1 MNIRPS
7 HYLPI
12 IFYIS
17 TILFLAFFAYVI
29 GNAFSLYLY
38 KHTHYPPNIP
48 DIMAILS
55 FLPCIIAVV
64 GLLLKRKWA
73 YLLTTI
79 MLFYFGSFFICYVY
93 MKGWVNS
100 APRIV
105 YVFAGLSYAFG
116 IFFLCNKNLK
126 DFFGLKSLIDIPFSK
141 LLAVSIII
149 MIVAEFFI
157 VKRYLY
163 YQQVIFPPPIEQNA
177 KQHKHLPFLV
187 DKELKNE
194 DIEQILKILK
204 QEKEER
210 HMIYR
215 FSQIQED
222 AISVNVGELRGPLNA
237 DGFSYMFKKF
247 DGKWKLVDK
256 SWWIS

>member
-7 HYLPI
+7 NYLPI
-12 IFYIS
+12 IFYVS
-17 TILFLAFFAYVI
+17 TILLLAFFAYMI

-38 KHTHYPPNIP
+38 RHTHYPPNIP

-79 MLFYFGSFFICYVY
+79 MLFYFGSFFICFVL
-93 MKGWVNS
+93 MKGWVDS
-100 APRIV
+100 TPHIV
-105 YVFAGLSYAFG
+105 YVFAGLSYALA
-116 IFFLCNKNLK
+116 IFFLCNEKLK
-126 DFFGLKSLIDIPFSK
+126 GLFGLKSLKDISFSK
-141 LLAVSIII
+141 LLIVSILILL
-149 MIVAEFFI
+149 VAEFFI
-157 VKRYLY
+157 LKRYLY

-194 DIEQILKILK
+194 DIEQILKVLK

-215 FSQIQED
+215 FSKKQEGT
-222 AISVNVGELRGPLNA
+222 ISVNVGELRGTLNA
-237 DGFSYMFKKF
+237 DGFSYMFKMI
-247 DGKWKLVDK
+247 DGEWKLVEK
-256 SWWIS
+256 SRWIS